1 MKLSARYFQNLAL
14 LAALML
20 LAVPASA
27 QTQNEW
33 RAVVERMQRLE
44 AEVNSLQRQVQRGGT
59 TPSGS
64 PVRSIAPSSG
74 GDLSTQQFN
83 QLSLRL
89 DEMEAQLRQL
99 TGRIEEIDHRTVQTA
114 SRMDKLVQDVDFRL
128 AQLERQAMQQRGDT
142 LPAAG
147 GAAADAP
154 AAAPAAAAPAGPQGL
169 PQSSA
174 QPGVLGRI
182 PASAVS
188 EQNRQAS
195 QQQAQAAA
203 APAAAGAGA
212 AARAR
217 LPAGTAQEQ
226 YAFATGLLHR
236 GEYDAAEIAL
246 GEFVKAHP
254 KDALASA
261 AQYWLGESHYVRQ
274 QYREAAQAFLAGY
287 QTYPKGTKAPDSLLK
302 LAMSLN
308 ALRQKQEACTVF
320 QQLAREFP
328 GAEARIKQQAQRE
341 QAQAGCR

>member
-1 MKLSARYFQNLAL
+1 MKLSARQTPHLVL
-14 LAALML
+14 LAALAAAAFL
-20 LAVPASA
+20 HLPASA

-44 AEVNSLQRQVQRGGT
+44 AEVNQLQRQVNRGGT
-59 TPSGS
+59 TPSG
-64 PVRSIAPSSG
+64 APARGYAPATG

-83 QLSLRL
+83 QLSLRM
-89 DEMEAQLRQL
+89 DELESLIRQL
-99 TGRIEEIDHRTVQTA
+99 TGRIEEIDHRTGQTA

-128 AQLERQAMQQRGDT
+128 AQLERQAMQQQGE
-142 LPAAG
+142 
-147 GAAADAP
+147 
-154 AAAPAAAAPAGPQGL
+154 APAAAAGASAAAATPAPTGAQAQGL

-174 QPGVLGRI
+174 QPGILGRI

-188 EQNRQAS
+188 DQNRQAA
-195 QQQAQAAA
+195 QQQAQAPT
-203 APAAAGAGA
+203 APASAGAGA

-217 LPAGTAQEQ
+217 LPAGSAQDQ

-274 QYREAAQAFLAGY
+274 QYREAAQSFLAGY

-320 QQLAREFP
+320 QQLAKEFP
-328 GAEARIKQQAQRE
+328 NAEARIKQQAQRE
-341 QAQAGCR
+341 QAQAGCK